1 MASINARTVTPAPRT
16 HGGAPA
22 VRIPAAEQLRRVV
35 MACMLWEDSFYVDGR
50 THAELVKELVHKC
63 SLADCA
69 AIALEAR
76 NQMKLRHV
84 PLLIVR
90 EMARHPQLSKSPR
103 VVSDTLAEVIQRADE
118 LAEFVAIYWAE
129 GKCPLSK
136 QIKLGLAKAF
146 QKFSEYDLA
155 KYNRDKDVKL
165 RDVLFLCHSKP
176 ADARGDRYT
185 RDERASIRLNPEA
198 VDLNLSEGEELYRK
212 LVDDQ
217 LRTPDTWEVELSQ
230 SKDKL
235 KSWRRLLSENK
246 LGDLAF
252 LRNLRNMLEVGITVE
267 DLTKSGEYRRWGR
280 VLPFRFLSAARMVS
294 QLEPLLEHWMFQ
306 ALEDTPKLKGH
317 TVLLIDTSGSMKD
330 ALSAKSD
337 LTRLD
342 TAKALAML
350 LRELCESVE
359 VYAFDTTVRLVPPRR
374 GFALA
379 DAIGGAGG
387 GTCLGA
393 AVASVR
399 GRADVGRLIVL
410 TDEQSSDPVGTAPAP
425 LSYMINVAAYRHGV
439 GTGDSWLRINGFSEA
454 IVSYIQAWEA
464 QK

>member
-280 VLPFRFLSAARMVS
+280 VLPFRFLSAARMVP

-306 ALEDTPKLKGH
+306 ALEGTPKLKGH
-317 TVLLIDTSGSMKD
+317 TVLLVDTSGSMD
-330 ALSAKSD
+330 GALSAKSD

-379 DAIGGAGG
+379 DAIGGAG

>member
-1 MASINARTVTPAPRT
+1 
-16 HGGAPA
+16 
-22 VRIPAAEQLRRVV
+22 
-35 MACMLWEDSFYVDGR
+35 MLWEDSFYVDGR

-63 SLADCA
+63 FLADCA

>member
-16 HGGAPA
+16 HEGAPA
-22 VRIPAAEQLRRVV
+22 VRIPAVEQLRRVV

-63 SLADCA
+63 SLVDCA

-90 EMARHPQLSKSPR
+90 EMARHPQLAKSPR

-129 GKCPLSK
+129 GKRPLSK

-176 ADARGDRYT
+176 ADAQGDRYT

-212 LVDDQ
+212 LVDGQ

-267 DLTKSGEYRRWGR
+267 DLAKSGEHRRWGR
-280 VLPFRFLSAARMVS
+280 VLPFRFLSAARMVP
-294 QLEPLLEHWMFQ
+294 QLDPLLEYWMFQ
-306 ALEDTPKLKGH
+306 ALEGTPKLKGH
-317 TVLLIDTSGSMKD
+317 TVLLIDTSGSMDD
-330 ALSAKSD
+330 ALSAKND

-359 VYAFDTTVRLVPPRR
+359 IHTFNTTTRLIPPRR

-379 DAIGGAGG
+379 DAIGFAGG